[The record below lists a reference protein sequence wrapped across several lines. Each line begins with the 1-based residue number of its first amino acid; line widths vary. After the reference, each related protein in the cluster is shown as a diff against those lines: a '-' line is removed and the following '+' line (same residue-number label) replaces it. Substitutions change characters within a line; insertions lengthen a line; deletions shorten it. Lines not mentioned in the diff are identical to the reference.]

1 MADSALPNRPTPPTP
16 VSVEDIEIML
26 FDPGPGNEDQT
37 QMARYQAQVRLSDGS
52 IELQRGN
59 LLPHLTNAEINGLK
73 ALLLRLRG
81 KANTAWI
88 E

>member
-1 MADSALPNRPTPPTP
+1 MPDAAFPARNI
-16 VSVEDIEIML
+16 VAIADIEIRF
-26 FDPGPGNEDQT
+26 FDPSPDNLEGS
-37 QMARYQAQVRLSDGS
+37 AQSSTYLVQLRMSDGS
-52 IELQRGN
+52 LEIQSGN

-73 ALLLRLRG
+73 ALLLRLRQ